1 MYWYINMYD
10 HTRPILPQICI
21 AWVPMCSLSVCCFQ
35 IHSVI
40 FRFVGSSSSCCVSSS
55 CFVLGRSCLHVVCFL
70 YRSLL
75 VLIHVW
81 HIMCVLVRLLLQ
93 CRVVLLLL
101 LSSFPTWPHIV
112 YKGPHSIQDM

>member
-1 MYWYINMYD
+1 MRCRFGLINDRHFTKKTYIDWYIDMYD

-21 AWVPMCSLSVCCFQ
+21 AWVLMCSLNLRGFQ

-40 FRFVGSSSSCCVSSS
+40 FRFVGSSSSSCCVSSS
-55 CFVLGRSCLHVVCFL
+55 CVVLDRSCLHVVCLL
-70 YRSLL
+70 YRSLF

-93 CRVVLLLL
+93 CSVVLL
-101 LSSFPTWPHIV
+101 
-112 YKGPHSIQDM
+112 